1 LQAEVLAPSKL
12 SSVTLP
18 FRNSS
23 HHFLNRISTLLSL
36 SKALAMASSTESS
49 LISKL
54 KTSDSTDIYTLV
66 SDYLHPFFD
75 IISPSSS
82 SNQNQTLI
90 RQLVKRFLPFIN
102 NSLSILPKR
111 LPEIPN
117 SNEILIREL
126 FKVYILC
133 LDCLEAVSSQLD
145 AKPSTFHLQRIRMI
159 RCFESCSLFHEAE
172 VEVLKLLE
180 KLHGVKMKKK
190 ILPEIDKIGG
200 DDNGLFVVFVEIAV
214 TLVRCASMASD
225 KDDGYFR
232 RVLHLM
238 DEVKPLL
245 R

>member
-1 LQAEVLAPSKL
+1 
-12 SSVTLP
+12 
-18 FRNSS
+18 
-23 HHFLNRISTLLSL
+23 
-36 SKALAMASSTESS
+36 MGSSTESS

-133 LDCLEAVSSQLD
+133 LDCLDLVSSQLD

-180 KLHGVKMKKK
+180 KLHGVKKKKKKK
-190 ILPEIDKIGG
+190 ILPEIDKSGG
-200 DDNGLFVVFVEIAV
+200 DDNGLFVFFVEIAV

-225 KDDGYFR
+225 KDDDYFR